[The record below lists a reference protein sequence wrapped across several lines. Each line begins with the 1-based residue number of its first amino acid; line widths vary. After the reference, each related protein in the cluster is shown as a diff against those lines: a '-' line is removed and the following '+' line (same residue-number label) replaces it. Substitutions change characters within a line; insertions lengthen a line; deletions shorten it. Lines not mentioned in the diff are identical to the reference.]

1 MINKKDFQI
10 GGFQKL
16 TLLDYPGHVSAIIFT
31 NGCNMRCPFCHNYEL
46 VENHTQSDDFIS
58 VEEVIDYLIK
68 REKVL
73 DGIII
78 TGGEPTIQKG
88 LREFI
93 LEIKKNTNLSIKL
106 DTNGL
111 NPDVLEKLLDD
122 KLIDYVAMD
131 VKANYDLYPEITRIK
146 NINVE
151 KIKKSI
157 QIIKE
162 KAPDYEFRTT
172 VIKGIHNLDNLKDII
187 NIIGNDSKYYLQKF
201 IVSKNV
207 PLKSLGEYSD
217 EQMLEFKEALKKYCP
232 LISVRGLKI

>member
-1 MINKKDFQI
+1 MRQFAINI
-10 GGFQKL
+10 
-16 TLLDYPGHVSAIIFT
+16 TER
-31 NGCNMRCPFCHNYEL
+31 CNMHCSCCYKD
-46 VENHTQSDDFIS
+46 SG
-58 VEEVIDYLIK
+58 
-68 REKVL
+68 VL
-73 DGIII
+73 DTDITKEIIDRVFNEIAKGPEWCVTI

-146 NINVE
+146 NINIE

-157 QIIKE
+157 QIIKT
-162 KAPDYEFRTT
+162 KAPNYEFRTT
-172 VIKGIHNLDNLKDII
+172 VIKGFHNLDNLKDII
-187 NIIGNDSKYYLQKF
+187 NIIGSDSNYYLQKF
-201 IVSKNV
+201 IVSENV
-207 PLKSLGEYSD
+207 PVKSLGEYSD
-217 EQMLEFKEALKKYCP
+217 NEMLELKEALKKYCP

>member
-10 GGFQKL
+10 GGIQKL
-16 TLLDYPGHVSAIIFT
+16 TLLDYPGHVAAIIFT

-46 VENHTQSDDFIS
+46 VENQTQLDDLIS
-58 VEEVIDYLIK
+58 IEEVMDYLIK
-68 REKVL
+68 RGKVL
-73 DGIII
+73 DGVII

-146 NINVE
+146 NINIE

-157 QIIKE
+157 QIIKT
-162 KAPDYEFRTT
+162 KAPNYEFRTT
-172 VIKGIHNLDNLKDII
+172 VIKGFHNLDNLKDII
-187 NIIGNDSKYYLQKF
+187 NIIGSNSNYYLQKF
-201 IVSKNV
+201 IVSENV
-207 PLKSLGEYSD
+207 PVKSLGEYSD
-217 EQMLEFKEALKKYCP
+217 NEMLELKEALKKYCP

>member
-1 MINKKDFQI
+1 MISNKDFQI

-16 TLLDYPGHVSAIIFT
+16 TLLDYPGKVSAIVFT

-46 VENHTQSDDFIS
+46 VENQNELDDLLSPDEI
-58 VEEVIDYLIK
+58 IDYLIK
-68 REKVL
+68 RKKVL
-73 DGIII
+73 DGVII

-88 LREFI
+88 LRDFI
-93 LEIKKNTNLSIKL
+93 LEIKDKTNLSIKL

-131 VKANYDLYPEITRIK
+131 VKANYNLYPEITRIK

-157 QIIKE
+157 QIIKQ
-162 KAPDYEFRTT
+162 KAPNYEFRTT
-172 VIKGIHNLDNLKDII
+172 VIKGFHNLENLKDII
-187 NIIGNDSKYYLQKF
+187 DMIGSDSNYYLQKF
-201 IVSKNV
+201 IVSENV
-207 PLKSLGEYSD
+207 PVKSLGEYSD
-217 EQMLEFKEALKKYCP
+217 EEMLEIKEALKIYCP
-232 LISVRGLKI
+232 CVNVRGLKI

>member
-1 MINKKDFQI
+1 MISKKDFQI

-16 TLLDYPGHVSAIIFT
+16 TLLDYPGYVSAIVFT

-46 VENHTQSDDFIS
+46 VENDIQLDDLIS
-58 VEEVIDYLIK
+58 PNEVMDYLIK
-68 REKVL
+68 RGKVL
-73 DGIII
+73 DGVII
-78 TGGEPTIQKG
+78 TGGEPTIQRG
-88 LREFI
+88 LKDFI

-131 VKANYDLYPEITRIK
+131 VKANYELYPEITRIK
-146 NINVE
+146 NINIE

-162 KAPDYEFRTT
+162 KAPSYEFRTT

-187 NIIGNDSKYYLQKF
+187 NIIGNDSNYYLQKF
-201 IVSKNV
+201 IVSENV
-207 PLKSLGEYSD
+207 PVKSLGEYSD
-217 EQMLEFKEALKKYCP
+217 NEMLEMKEALKNYCP
-232 LISVRGLKI
+232 KISVRGLKI

>member
-1 MINKKDFQI
+1 MISNKDFQI

-16 TLLDYPGHVSAIIFT
+16 TLLDYPGKVSAIVFT

-46 VENHTQSDDFIS
+46 VENQNELDDLLSPDEI
-58 VEEVIDYLIK
+58 IDYLIK
-68 REKVL
+68 RKKVL
-73 DGIII
+73 DGVII

-88 LREFI
+88 LRDFI
-93 LEIKKNTNLSIKL
+93 LEIKDKTNLSIKL

-131 VKANYDLYPEITRIK
+131 VKANYNLYPEITRIK

-157 QIIKE
+157 QIIKQ
-162 KAPDYEFRTT
+162 KAPNYEFRTT
-172 VIKGIHNLDNLKDII
+172 VIKGFHNLENLKDII
-187 NIIGNDSKYYLQKF
+187 DMIGSDSNYYLQKF
-201 IVSKNV
+201 IVSENV
-207 PLKSLGEYSD
+207 PVKSLGEYSD
-217 EQMLEFKEALKKYCP
+217 EEMLNLKEALKTYCP
-232 LISVRGLKI
+232 YINVRGLKI

>member
-10 GGFQKL
+10 GGIQKL
-16 TLLDYPGHVSAIIFT
+16 TLLDYPGHVAAIIFT

-46 VENHTQSDDFIS
+46 VENQTQLDDLIS
-58 VEEVIDYLIK
+58 IEEVMDYLIK
-68 REKVL
+68 RGKVL
-73 DGIII
+73 DGVII

-131 VKANYDLYPEITRIK
+131 VKAKYDLYPEITRIK
-146 NINVE
+146 NINIE

-157 QIIKE
+157 QIIKT
-162 KAPDYEFRTT
+162 KAPNYEFRTT
-172 VIKGIHNLDNLKDII
+172 VIKGFHNLDNLKDII
-187 NIIGNDSKYYLQKF
+187 NIIGSDSNYYLQKF
-201 IVSKNV
+201 IVSENV
-207 PLKSLGEYSD
+207 PVKSLGEYSD
-217 EQMLEFKEALKKYCP
+217 NEMLELKEALKKYCP

>member
-10 GGFQKL
+10 GGIQKL
-16 TLLDYPGHVSAIIFT
+16 TLLDYPGHVAAIIFT
-31 NGCNMRCPFCHNYEL
+31 NGCNMRCPFCQNYEL
-46 VENHTQSDDFIS
+46 VENQTQLDDLIS
-58 VEEVIDYLIK
+58 IEEVMDYLIK
-68 REKVL
+68 RRKVL
-73 DGIII
+73 DGVII

-146 NINVE
+146 NINIE

-157 QIIKE
+157 QIIKT
-162 KAPDYEFRTT
+162 KAPNYEFRTT
-172 VIKGIHNLDNLKDII
+172 VIKGFHNLDNLKDII
-187 NIIGNDSKYYLQKF
+187 NIIGSDSNYYLQKF
-201 IVSKNV
+201 IVSENV
-207 PLKSLGEYSD
+207 PVKSLGEYSD
-217 EQMLEFKEALKKYCP
+217 NEMLELKEALKKYCP

>member
-10 GGFQKL
+10 GGIQKL
-16 TLLDYPGHVSAIIFT
+16 TLLDYPGHVASIIFT

-46 VENHTQSDDFIS
+46 VENQTQLDDLIS
-58 VEEVIDYLIK
+58 IEEVMDYLIK
-68 REKVL
+68 RGKVL
-73 DGIII
+73 DGVII

-146 NINVE
+146 NINIE

-157 QIIKE
+157 QIIKT
-162 KAPDYEFRTT
+162 KAPNYEFRTT
-172 VIKGIHNLDNLKDII
+172 VIKGFHNLDNLKDII
-187 NIIGNDSKYYLQKF
+187 NIIGSDSNYYLQKF
-201 IVSKNV
+201 IVSENV
-207 PLKSLGEYSD
+207 PVKSLGEYSD
-217 EQMLEFKEALKKYCP
+217 NEMLELKEALKKYCP

>member
-16 TLLDYPGHVSAIIFT
+16 SLLDYPGHVSAIVFT

-46 VENHTQSDDFIS
+46 VENQTQLDDLIS
-58 VEEVIDYLIK
+58 IEEVMDYLIK
-68 REKVL
+68 RQKVL
-73 DGIII
+73 DGVII
-78 TGGEPTIQKG
+78 TGGEPTIQRG
-88 LREFI
+88 LRDFI

-131 VKANYDLYPEITRIK
+131 VKSNYDLYPEITRIN
-146 NINVE
+146 NINIE

-157 QIIKE
+157 QIIKT
-162 KAPDYEFRTT
+162 KAPNYEFRTT

-187 NIIGNDSKYYLQKF
+187 NIIGKDSNYYLQKF
-201 IVSKNV
+201 IISENV
-207 PLKSLGEYSD
+207 PLKSLNEYSD
-217 EQMLEFKEALKKYCP
+217 NEMLEIKEALKNYCP